1 MNHALS
7 RLKKASSVAVSAG
20 SGSGSRASTAPASGV
35 DNNGNV
41 LPAYGTGS
49 SGSQR
54 PLAMAE
60 KTLPPGAAAYSHPS
74 TQWDQAQRER
84 DELERA
90 MKLSEEQEQVNS
102 GGRPSLLCTTRHG

>member
-7 RLKKASSVAVSAG
+7 RLK
-20 SGSGSRASTAPASGV
+20 RASTAATASGSHASTLTGAGV
-35 DNNGNV
+35 DSNGNV
-41 LPAYGTGS
+41 LPAYGE
-49 SGSQR
+49 GSQR

-60 KTLPPGAAAYSHPS
+60 KTLPPGAAAYSHPT

-90 MKLSEEQEQVNS
+90 IKLSEEQDQVR
-102 GGRPSLLCTTRHG
+102 GVLLLMPPHCACSDTLC